1 MKLVGLAGGSGTG
14 KSTIA
19 AHLVGRGA
27 SHIDADKVGHELLE
41 SDAQVGRRIRDRFG
55 EGVFDGERVDRAALS
70 KVVFEDAEALAA
82 LNSIVHPAIIRECE
96 RAVEEFRKQNV
107 DLVVIDAALLL
118 EVPLPFEVDL
128 MIALRCSR
136 EEQLCR
142 LQKKGGVEDEQ
153 LEARLASQAELEKA
167 FYRADVVVD
176 TGKPKAVVL
185 SEVLRLIDFLLDATS
200 K

>member
-82 LNSIVHPAIIRECE
+82 LNSIIHPAIVCECE
-96 RAVEEFRKQNV
+96 RRIEEFRKQNV

-136 EEQLCR
+136 EEQLRR

-153 LEARLASQAELEKA
+153 LESRLASQAGLEKA

-176 TGKPKAVVL
+176 TGKPKPVVL